1 MKKFSY
7 ILFDLDG
14 TLSDPKEG
22 ITKSFQYALKHFGIQ
37 VENLDELEPVIG
49 PPLKSSF
56 MNFYHL
62 NEKDAIVAIEKY
74 RERFGKIGLYEN
86 EIYPGIKELLEELV
100 EKGYQIAIASSK
112 PTEYVEQICEHFEI
126 KQYFHHIIG
135 SFMDGRRVEKEE
147 VVEEAIIQFG
157 NVSKEEIIMVGD
169 RKFDVTGAHDRGLKA
184 IGVTYG
190 YGGKEELTEAGAD
203 FLANSVGELRN
214 LLLVRECKAGTKI

>member
-22 ITKSFQYALKHFGIQ
+22 ITKSFQYALKHFGIKLD
-37 VENLDELEPVIG
+37 NLDELEPVIG

-62 NEKDAIVAIEKY
+62 NEKDAVVAIEKY

-86 EIYPGIKELLEELV
+86 EIYPGIKELLQDLV
-100 EKGYQIAIASSK
+100 KRGYQIAIASSK
-112 PTEYVEQICEHFEI
+112 PTEYVEQICEYFQI
-126 KQYFHHIIG
+126 KEYFHHIIG

-147 VVEEAIIQFG
+147 VVEEAIAQFG
-157 NVSKEEIIMVGD
+157 TISKDEIVMVGD
-169 RKFDVTGAHDRGLKA
+169 RKFDVIGAHDRGLKA

-190 YGGKEELTEAGAD
+190 YGGREELTEAGAD
-203 FLANSVGELRN
+203 YLVDNVEELRKI
-214 LLLVRECKAGTKI
+214 LLQYNESEKPN

>member
-1 MKKFSY
+1 
-7 ILFDLDG
+7 
-14 TLSDPKEG
+14 
-22 ITKSFQYALKHFGIQ
+22 
-37 VENLDELEPVIG
+37 
-49 PPLKSSF
+49 
-56 MNFYHL
+56 MNFYDL
-62 NEKDAIVAIEKY
+62 SEEDAVIAIAKY
-74 RERFGKIGLYEN
+74 RERFGTVGLYEN

-112 PTEYVEQICEHFEI
+112 PTEYVEQICEHFQI
-126 KQYFHHIIG
+126 KQYFRCIIG

-203 FLANSVGELRN
+203 FLANSVGELRD
-214 LLLVRECKAGTKI
+214 LLLV

>member
-49 PPLKSSF
+49 PPLKVSF
-56 MNFYHL
+56 MNFYDL
-62 NEKDAIVAIEKY
+62 SEEDAVVAIAKY
-74 RERFGKIGLYEN
+74 RERFGTIGLYEN

-203 FLANSVGELRN
+203 FLANSVGELRD
-214 LLLVRECKAGTKI
+214 LLLV